1 MKKVLVLIAALAASP
16 AVAQDKATVCE
27 VSKGFVTQAVEAR
40 VEGLTEKETKS
51 LIKDGITENKLMWS
65 LVLGPLV
72 GQVLDLPMD
81 KMTDEFPEK
90 FLQACLEQ

>member
-1 MKKVLVLIAALAASP
+1 MKKALVLVAALAASP
-16 AVAQDKATVCE
+16 AVAQDKAQVCE
-27 VSKGFVTQAVEAR
+27 VSKGFVEQAVVAR
-40 VEGLTEKETKS
+40 VDGLSEKETKA

-72 GQVLDLPMD
+72 GQVYDLPME